1 MQSRDMR
8 DQVLIIHCGCLV
20 VGIYSFYILSIE
32 WAYIWNTVKL
42 NILMP
47 MILEK
52 IGEHTNRTILKEA
65 DPTSLMIIRSGWMLI
80 KGTSP
85 FKIA

>member
-1 MQSRDMR
+1 MR

-32 WAYIWNTVKL
+32 WAYIW
-42 NILMP
+42 MP

>member
-1 MQSRDMR
+1 MR

-32 WAYIWNTVKL
+32 WAYIWNTIKL
-42 NILMP
+42 NIWMP

-52 IGEHTNRTILKEA
+52 IGDGTALVRF
-65 DPTSLMIIRSGWMLI
+65 IRGRGLRYCEV
-80 KGTSP
+80 GENL
-85 FKIA
+85 

>member
-1 MQSRDMR
+1 MR

-32 WAYIWNTVKL
+32 WAYIW
-42 NILMP
+42 MP

-52 IGEHTNRTILKEA
+52 IDDHK
-65 DPTSLMIIRSGWMLI
+65 IRLDVD
-80 KGTSP
+80 KGHFTL
-85 FKIA
+85 